1 MIQALSKATFSVLAD
16 SALLKTVAS
25 RYGMR
30 RPQSFARRFVAGET
44 LDELIAAVRG
54 LEAERLETTID
65 YLGEQVTNR
74 DAALRAALDYAGII
88 RAAAE
93 ARISRNVS
101 VKLTQIGLDID
112 RATCIDNLR
121 RVLEAAREVDGFV
134 RIDME
139 DSSYTDD
146 TLEAFETLWR
156 IGYTNMGVVI
166 QSCLRR
172 SPDDV
177 RRLNRLG
184 ARIRLVKGAYSE
196 PRDVAYQR
204 KQDVDEAFVALME
217 VLLTE
222 GTYPAIATHDPA
234 MIDATR
240 AFAASKRLPR
250 TAFEFQM
257 LYGLRRDL
265 RRQLVAK
272 GYPVRIYVPF
282 GKEWF
287 PYFMRRLG
295 ERPANIAF
303 VLRSLVREEADP
315 SSPASRGR
323 PTSTVEAGRSSPA
336 PNEPRPPRDATRPHP
351 E

>member
-1 MIQALSKATFSVLAD
+1 MLQALSKAMFSVLAD
-16 SALLKTVAS
+16 SVVLKKVAS

-44 LDELIAAVRG
+44 MDELVAAVRA
-54 LEAERLETTID
+54 LEAQRLETTID
-65 YLGEQVTNR
+65 HLGERVGNR
-74 DAALRAALDYAGII
+74 DAALAAALDYAAVIS
-88 RAAAE
+88 AAAK
-93 ARISRNVS
+93 AGISRNVS
-101 VKLTQIGLDID
+101 VKLTQIGLDVD

-121 RVLEAAREVDGFV
+121 RVLEAARDVDGFV

-146 TLEAFETLWR
+146 TLDAFETLWK

-172 SPDDV
+172 SPEDV
-177 RRLNRLG
+177 RRVNGLG
-184 ARIRLVKGAYSE
+184 ARVRLVKGAYSE
-196 PRDVAYQR
+196 PRDVAHHR

-217 VLLTE
+217 VLLAE
-222 GTYPAIATHDPA
+222 GHYPAIATHDPA
-234 MIDATR
+234 LIDATR
-240 AFAASKRLPR
+240 AFAASRHLPR
-250 TAFEFQM
+250 TAFEFQL

-272 GYPVRIYVPF
+272 GYRVRVYVPF

-303 VLRSLVREEADP
+303 VLKSLVREEPDP
-315 SSPASRGR
+315 SA
-323 PTSTVEAGRSSPA
+323 
-336 PNEPRPPRDATRPHP
+336 
-351 E
+351 